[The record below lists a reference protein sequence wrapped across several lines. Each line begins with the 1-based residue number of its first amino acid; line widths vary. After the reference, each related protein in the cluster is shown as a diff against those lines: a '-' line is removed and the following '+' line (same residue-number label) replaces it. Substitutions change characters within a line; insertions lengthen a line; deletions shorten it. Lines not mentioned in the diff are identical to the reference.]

1 MFLTASG
8 GHVHLREV
16 FGWVF
21 EAEGVVLGVL
31 GVLGEFLKLKG
42 GRLGMGKT
50 GGTGTTGGKG
60 RIKGKI
66 GKPEELLL
74 SFFGGVFAGA
84 GAGAGVGAGTGGGGE
99 GAGAFIGAGAGA
111 FSSGGGGSGNWSTG
125 GSGF

>member
-1 MFLTASG
+1 M
-8 GHVHLREV
+8 HLREV
-16 FGWVF
+16 LGWVF
-21 EAEGVVLGVL
+21 EAEGVLLGVL

-60 RIKGKI
+60 RVKGKI
-66 GKPEELLL
+66 GKPEELL

-99 GAGAFIGAGAGA
+99 GAGTFIGAGAGA
-111 FSSGGGGSGNWSTG
+111 FSSGGGG
-125 GSGF
+125 